1 RSRRRLA
8 SVVQVGSWMRMPSR
22 DRDDDEAGGDPAPP
36 AATPPERDAHATA
49 TFGVSRPSLV
59 PDVRR
64 FRLRVVD
71 GPGDGRTIVST
82 GGRTSIGSHPLN
94 DVLLDER
101 TVSRFHC
108 ELLVDEKGVWA
119 KDLGSRNG
127 TVLDGVLIKEAA
139 VRSGSLL
146 QLGRVGLR
154 FELSG

>member
-1 RSRRRLA
+1 
-8 SVVQVGSWMRMPSR
+8 M
-22 DRDDDEAGGDPAPP
+22 
-36 AATPPERDAHATA
+36 
-49 TFGVSRPSLV
+49 

-71 GPGDGRTIVST
+71 GPGAGQTFEST
-82 GGRTSIGSHPLN
+82 GERTSIGSHPLN

-127 TVLDGVLIKEAA
+127 TAARRRADRRRRRSRTEASSSSA
-139 VRSGSLL
+139 G
-146 QLGRVGLR
+146 
-154 FELSG
+154 